1 MKAIKRTDAIWVYTP
16 QADKPLP
23 KKMRTLDHPDSF
35 HLEAARGWLALGSH
49 FEAEKELERIG
60 PKERG
65 HLDVLDV
72 SWEIAARKKEWEL
85 CVALSERFIK
95 AAPNRV
101 QGYIHKSYALHELKR
116 TQEAWDFL
124 FPLAEKFPKNPTIKY
139 NMACYGAQ
147 LGRVWE
153 AEQWL
158 KLAFTVGDEAELRA
172 MALQDP
178 DLQPLWPKIAQI

>member
-16 QADKPLP
+16 QAENIPH
-23 KKMRTLDHPDSF
+23 MRSLDYPDSF
-35 HLEAARGWLALGSH
+35 HLEAARGWLALGSPV
-49 FEAEKELERIG
+49 EAENELERIG
-60 PKERG
+60 PQERG
-65 HLDVLDV
+65 HFEVVEV
-72 SWEIAARKKEWEL
+72 SWEIAARKKEWNR
-85 CVALSERFIK
+85 CVDLADRVIQT
-95 AAPNRV
+95 APNQV

-158 KLAFTVGDEAELRA
+158 KLAFTVGDETELRA
-172 MALQDP
+172 MALDDP
-178 DLQPLWPKIAQI
+178 DLRPLWKKIAQL